1 MQHSRVRLSDRSKRW
16 VIIFLDATTL
26 VVLGII
32 NPFLHNFRPD
42 SAIYG
47 LSLLLLLSF
56 VWVVWSW
63 WLLKRSLFD
72 PYILFLFSMMAFNA
86 GHAILQVFG
95 LNEIG
100 PLDGKFLQTTV
111 IETLFLVAVSLLTFH
126 LGGVLAVSSH
136 PDPKPDSEPASTR
149 AIRIVGWVLIVIS
162 FPFSLLAIRD
172 ALLIV
177 LAGGYA
183 SLFQQEADIG
193 IAAGPQILA
202 SFLVPGALFLLSGSK
217 DRRADIIVS
226 AIVVVSYALV
236 QLFLGRRSVAALS
249 LVAYAWLW
257 HRRIRPLSASP
268 LMGVLLVI
276 LFVTMPL
283 VRAIRNLPGQE
294 RLSAAYMVEVFFS
307 IENPT
312 VAAVHEVGSSMQTIA
327 YTLEFVPYI
336 RAYEYGAGYGYALLA
351 LIPNLFWD
359 IHPAV
364 VNQPS
369 RWLVQTVAP
378 FLAAQGG
385 GLGYSLIAEAYL
397 NFGWFGAPIVV
408 GVIGFLY
415 AKLVLWGDR
424 SDRPARLAML
434 AAFLSFFLMYARSDA
449 TGILRFLVWYS
460 LLPYLAVQVLT
471 QRSRRRTA

>member
-1 MQHSRVRLSDRSKRW
+1 
-16 VIIFLDATTL
+16 
-26 VVLGII
+26 
-32 NPFLHNFRPD
+32 
-42 SAIYG
+42 
-47 LSLLLLLSF
+47 
-56 VWVVWSW
+56 
-63 WLLKRSLFD
+63 
-72 PYILFLFSMMAFNA
+72 
-86 GHAILQVFG
+86 VFG

-111 IETLFLVAVSLLTFH
+111 IDTLFLVTVGVLAFH
-126 LGGVLAVSSH
+126 LGGVLAIGKRSDPPPDVD
-136 PDPKPDSEPASTR
+136 PDPAITPATR
-149 AIRIVGWVLIVIS
+149 AIRVVGWVLIVVS
-162 FPFSLLAIRD
+162 FPFSLLALRD
-172 ALLIV
+172 AIRIV

-202 SFLVPGALFLLSGSK
+202 SFLVPGALFLLAGSK
-217 DRRADIIVS
+217 DRRANIIVS
-226 AIVVVSYALV
+226 MIVVVSYATV

-268 LMGVLLVI
+268 LIGVLLGVLLI
-276 LFVTMPL
+276 LMPL

-294 RLSAAYMVEVFFS
+294 RLNVAYMAEVFFS
-307 IENPT
+307 IQNPT
-312 VAAVHEVGSSMQTIA
+312 VAAIHEIGASMQTIA

-336 RAYEYGAGYGYALLA
+336 RAFEYGTGYLYAVLA

-369 RWLVQTVAP
+369 RWLVETVAP
-378 FLAAQGG
+378 VVAAAGG

-397 NFGWFGAPIVV
+397 NFGWFGAPVAI
-408 GVIGFLY
+408 GLIGFLY
-415 AKLVLWGDR
+415 AKLVMWGDR
-424 SDRPARLAML
+424 PDRPSRLALM
-434 AAFLSFFLMYARSDA
+434 ASFLSFFLMYARSDA

-460 LLPYLAVQVLT
+460 LLPYLAVQLLI
-471 QRSRRRTA
+471 RGPRTRTKAA